1 MNLNYLMHYRVR
13 VCILIGVLM
22 NTDKDED
29 NTSRDIVVTLSY
41 ERKVSKRLVMSK
53 LNLCTMLC
61 L

>member
-1 MNLNYLMHYRVR
+1 MHYRVR

>member
-1 MNLNYLMHYRVR
+1 MNLNHLMHYRVR

>member
-1 MNLNYLMHYRVR
+1 
-13 VCILIGVLM
+13 M

-61 L
+61 PVSYTHLTLPTKA